1 MKNIIVITLVLVL
14 NSFHSNA
21 CDVCGCAINT
31 SGNEVIPG
39 VFQNYIGMRANVRHF
54 ESLHY
59 GLLGGTTLSKEWFHT
74 TEVYGRYSPHRRIQL
89 IGFLPY
95 NAVFKHEEDQ
105 WHTTKGLGD
114 ARMKANFLLID
125 HKDSTKDELL
135 SVFLGITVKAPTGRY
150 DFVDEESQAFRR
162 SMLPGTGTWDYT
174 LSADVIYRRK
184 NVGGVLS
191 GAYSLRG
198 TNNLN
203 YDFGNV
209 FSGQASVFY
218 RKQGMERT
226 FLFEAGMMV
235 TNLEADY
242 DLRFNEE
249 QIYTSGNMI
258 SPMLKFTS
266 VGANWTFFAM
276 ANHALWQDLGKGRVQ
291 QFFQVDA
298 GLTYFLPTKNK
309 SKNKENEI

>member
-1 MKNIIVITLVLVL
+1 MRQLLITALLLINSL
-14 NSFHSNA
+14 NSNA

-39 VFQNYIGMRANVRHF
+39 VFQNYLGMRANVRHF
-54 ESLHY
+54 ESQHY

-105 WHTTKGLGD
+105 WHTSHGVGD
-114 ARMKANFLLID
+114 ARLKVNLLLVD
-125 HKDSTKDELL
+125 HKDSANDEVL
-135 SVFLGITVKAPTGRY
+135 SVFLGNTIKVPSGRY
-150 DFVDEESQAFRR
+150 DFVDEESAAFRR

-174 LSADVIYRRK
+174 ISTDLIYRR
-184 NVGGVLS
+184 NNLGGIIS

-198 TNNLN
+198 TNSLN

-218 RKQGMERT
+218 RKQGMERM
-226 FLFEAGMMV
+226 FLFETGVMI
-235 TNLEADY
+235 TNLEEEY
-242 DLRFNEE
+242 DLRFNEA
-249 QIYTSGNMI
+249 QIYTGGSMV
-258 SPMLKFTS
+258 SPLVKFIS

-276 ANHALWQDLGKGRVQ
+276 VNHAVWQDLGKGRIQ

-298 GLTYFLPTKNK
+298 GFTYFLPTN
-309 SKNKENEI
+309 N